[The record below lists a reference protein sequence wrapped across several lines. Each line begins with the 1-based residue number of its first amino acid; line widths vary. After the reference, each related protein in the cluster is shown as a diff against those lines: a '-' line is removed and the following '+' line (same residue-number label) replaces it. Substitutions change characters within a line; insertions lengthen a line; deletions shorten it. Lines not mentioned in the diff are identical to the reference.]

1 MKESCINKSRNL
13 YISTRETKIG
23 YITIVADESGLKN
36 LFFSSDRSVFMVKN
50 NENEI
55 LKMAFYELD
64 QYLDGNL
71 REFSVP
77 INPDGTVFQK
87 LVWSTVRQIGYGER
101 MSYKEVAIK
110 IHRPSAPRAIGNA
123 NNKNPIPIF
132 IPCHRVIGIN
142 GSLVGYKGDLNI
154 KRFLIELEQS
164 NLNYTSAKAI

>member
-1 MKESCINKSRNL
+1 M
-13 YISTRETKIG
+13 Y
-23 YITIVADESGLKN
+23 LKN